1 MSQDNQEVNIKLGRI
16 RSTCTSRQ
24 KNFIQKVLRAAQSS
38 GHLPTRKQYE
48 TTGKQG
54 RKPFERA
61 NSGFGKSRLF
71 GAHRRVIIKARIVR
85 HSGTKYRAASLKRYM
100 HYLQR
105 DSVMKDGEKAHVFD
119 AQNDIADDLDFA
131 KNCEDDRHH
140 FRFIISP
147 EDMPE
152 LADAKA
158 FTRDLMKQMEADCS
172 TKLEWI
178 SAAHWNTDNPH
189 IHLIVRGIAQDSSDL
204 VISRD
209 YMSYGFRSRA
219 EDLVSLELGP
229 KPVYEIQ
236 KALEREVTAERWTK
250 LDREIMQIADDMNF
264 VDLRAAEPEDTKLHT
279 RRLMIGRLQYLEKM
293 SLATNAGSSQW
304 VVGLEA
310 ESTLRNLGTRGD
322 IIKTMHMAFQGEYL
336 DRDPHDFVIE
346 NQPQK
351 PVVGRL
357 IDKGLHDELTGE
369 AYAIIDGVDGKTH
382 YVRLKGIEAFS
393 HAPERGGIVELR
405 SFGNEQSKKPGYVL
419 SIRSDLD
426 LNQQITATGATW
438 LDHRLVEKNP
448 MEIAHTGFGKDV
460 QRALAK
466 RMKFL
471 ESQGL
476 IRIQGLQILPASNLL
491 KTLRKKEIGELI
503 QNITDKT
510 GLQHQPHKTGE
521 TVQGIYRQRF
531 TLASGRF
538 ALLDNGLGFQLVPW
552 ALSMECKFGQH
563 ISGVVRISGGIQ
575 WKLDKNRNLSL

>member
-1 MSQDNQEVNIKLGRI
+1 MSQDNQEFNIKLGRI
-16 RSTCTSRQ
+16 GSNRNPRQ
-24 KNFIQKVLRAAQSS
+24 KKFLHRVLKAAQTS
-38 GHLPTRKQYE
+38 GHIRTKPKLENSNKP
-48 TTGKQG
+48 G
-54 RKPFERA
+54 RKSAGRA
-61 NSGFGKSRLF
+61 RINYSKSRLF
-71 GAHRRVIIKARIVR
+71 NAQRRVIIKARIVR
-85 HSGTKYRAASLKRYM
+85 HSGLKYGAASLKRYM

-105 DSVMKDGEKAHVFD
+105 DSVTKDGEKAHVFD
-119 AQNDIADDLDFA
+119 AQNDIADDLDFT
-131 KNCEDDRHH
+131 KSCEDDRHH

-158 FTRDLMKQMEADCS
+158 FTRDLMKQMEADCG
-172 TKLEWI
+172 TQLEWV
-178 SAAHWNTDNPH
+178 SVAHWNTDNPH
-189 IHLIVRGIAQDSSDL
+189 IHLAVRGVAQDSSDL

-229 KPVYEIQ
+229 KPAHEIQ

-250 LDREIMQIADDMNF
+250 LDREIMQVADDMNF
-264 VDLRAAEPEDTKLHT
+264 VDLRAAEPEDTKLRT
-279 RRLMIGRLQYLEKM
+279 RRLMIGRLQHLEKM
-293 SLATNAGSSQW
+293 SLATNAGPSQW

-322 IIKTMHMAFQGEYL
+322 IIKTMHMAFRGEYL

-351 PVVGRL
+351 PVIGRL

-369 AYAIIDGVDGKTH
+369 AYAIIDGVDGKVH
-382 YVRLKGIEAFS
+382 YVRLKGIEAFN
-393 HAPERGGIVELR
+393 HAPEKGGIVELR

-419 SIRSDLD
+419 SVRSDLD
-426 LNQQITATGATW
+426 LNQQITAKGATW

-460 QRALAK
+460 QRALIK
-466 RMKFL
+466 RIKFL

-476 IRIQGLQILPASNLL
+476 TRIQGLQILPASNLL
-491 KTLRKKEIGELI
+491 KTLREKEIGELI
-503 QNITDKT
+503 QNITNKT
-510 GLQHQPHKTGE
+510 RLHHQPHKTGE

-538 ALLDNGLGFQLVPW
+538 ALLDNGLNFQIVPW
-552 ALSMECKFGQH
+552 ASSMEKKLGQY
-563 ISGVVRISGGIQ
+563 ITGVVRSSGGIQ
-575 WKLDKNRNLSL
+575 WNLDKNRNLLM